1 MPHGHIS
8 SQENNTN
15 RTAKTQ
21 TRTRAALEILS
32 ERLQEPRAT
41 LPLPLAPGDQPGV
54 GAPLRLPS
62 GNRSTTLGACR
73 VDVGLV
79 WVDGLM
85 IASWPCYSVTSVIM
99 YIYGK
104 M

>member
-54 GAPLRLPS
+54 GTPLGCQAGIDPQHL
-62 GNRSTTLGACR
+62 AR
-73 VDVGLV
+73 VALMLD
-79 WVDGLM
+79 WCGLM
-85 IASWPCYSVTSVIM
+85 DL
-99 YIYGK
+99 
-104 M
+104 